1 MFQTDS
7 EVLGEYLNGM
17 IMSPVKI
24 TFKAP
29 PASSQTVYGLVR
41 AIDNSMILLEPGL
54 LSKLTP
60 NDFQLEV
67 QTGVLECYSMDN
79 VYNISYLEVHLEPAQ
94 TLTVVVAPSDNE
106 GSRVTFRTKVMF
118 GHSGLQC

>member
-24 TFKAP
+24 IFKAP
-29 PASSQTVYGLVR
+29 SSATSSQTVYGLVR

-60 NDFQLEV
+60 NDFQLDV
-67 QTGVLECYSMDN
+67 QTGVLDCYAMDN
-79 VYNISYLEVHLEPAQ
+79 VYNISYLEAHLEPEQ
-94 TLTVVVAPSDNE
+94 TLTVAIAPSDNE
-106 GSRVTFRTKVMF
+106 GSRVTFRTK
-118 GHSGLQC
+118 